1 MVCCRGGIVS
11 RPKSLVDHRS
21 LTGGLITRPYTHVSY
36 ISKIILHFHKTAPGH
51 VPGDNGV
58 TGSWSIVQLLL
69 GTARYDGAVVIRHQW
84 VGSPIQ
90 NSCVNHNCQLS
101 TVNCQLSIIP
111 SLWRW
116 RTGDAPGGNGVTDSL
131 EVIVTPPGCRP
142 VRYYLAHPTTLGRY
156 PDTMARQLS
165 NKRNRRGGS

>member
-58 TGSWSIVQLLL
+58 PGMHPVAMACRVCT
-69 GTARYDGAVVIRHQW
+69 
-84 VGSPIQ
+84 
-90 NSCVNHNCQLS
+90 
-101 TVNCQLSIIP
+101 
-111 SLWRW
+111 RW
-116 RTGDAPGGNGVTDSL
+116 
-131 EVIVTPPGCRP
+131 
-142 VRYYLAHPTTLGRY
+142 
-156 PDTMARQLS
+156 Q
-165 NKRNRRGGS
+165 

>member
-21 LTGGLITRPYTHVSY
+21 LTGGLLTRPYTHVSH

-69 GTARYDGAVVIRHQW
+69 GTARFVTALH
-84 VGSPIQ
+84 IQ
-90 NSCVNHNCQLS
+90 QK
-101 TVNCQLSIIP
+101 P
-111 SLWRW
+111 
-116 RTGDAPGGNGVTDSL
+116 
-131 EVIVTPPGCRP
+131 
-142 VRYYLAHPTTLGRY
+142 
-156 PDTMARQLS
+156 
-165 NKRNRRGGS
+165 